1 MKTKELPSSTRNPSF
16 YPGIRYHV
24 FTTKNRICAGQW
36 RPLTRPCH
44 GVRQTDL
51 FAKRAPPYLA
61 RPLRRR
67 RGRIDRRF
75 RRDPDRALG
84 SLPAGR
90 RRRVR
95 HRRGNGRRLGHRNPS
110 AVRLRRR
117 PAPVRRNGPLGR
129 RLLRNPP
136 EPHVSTRPEEPAPA
150 ANSESGK
157 RTQSHFRTPEPRPHS
172 STVTRRTPKETIE
185 SE

>member
-95 HRRGNGRRLGHRNPS
+95 HRRGNGRRL
-110 AVRLRRR
+110 
-117 PAPVRRNGPLGR
+117 
-129 RLLRNPP
+129 LRNPP

-150 ANSESGK
+150 TNSESAK

-172 STVTRRTPKETIE
+172 STVTRRTP
-185 SE
+185 